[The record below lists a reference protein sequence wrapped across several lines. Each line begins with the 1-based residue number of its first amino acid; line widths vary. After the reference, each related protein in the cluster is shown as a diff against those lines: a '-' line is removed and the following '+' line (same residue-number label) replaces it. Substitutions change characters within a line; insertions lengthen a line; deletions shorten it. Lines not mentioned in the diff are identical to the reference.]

1 MSDAFF
7 EKMKKVN
14 MFPVNIDNIMTFT
27 QLIHDMPV
35 TRVDSLV
42 GIYTVSNLKKSWPF
56 SDVLHQDK
64 IAVSTAEEKLA
75 WDLATKKITWK
86 EAMDS
91 LFIYYINANRQF
103 EARKT
108 MEGLALE
115 YPKNELIIEKTAMLS
130 SNLRDNDKALFY
142 FKKAFDMSPSF
153 DKAKYIFAICL
164 KLDNPV
170 EAIPYLNFAIK
181 NNNSG
186 LNLPLIKTYT
196 EEIIQLKSVYVKD
209 STDLSVLN
217 NIASDYFKMGNKDG
231 ALKYVNKALRL
242 NGKNAEALTIQAQL
256 KNMKQ

>member
-1 MSDAFF
+1 
-7 EKMKKVN
+7 
-14 MFPVNIDNIMTFT
+14 
-27 QLIHDMPV
+27 
-35 TRVDSLV
+35 
-42 GIYTVSNLKKSWPF
+42 
-56 SDVLHQDK
+56 
-64 IAVSTAEEKLA
+64 
-75 WDLATKKITWK
+75 
-86 EAMDS
+86 
-91 LFIYYINANRQF
+91 
-103 EARKT
+103 
-108 MEGLALE
+108 
-115 YPKNELIIEKTAMLS
+115 
-130 SNLRDNDKALFY
+130 
-142 FKKAFDMSPSF
+142 MSPSF